1 MSEPYVGQIAIFG
14 FNYTPVNWVF
24 CNGALM
30 SISQNQALFAVIGTY
45 YGGNGVSTFAV
56 PNIQNCGVVAWGQG
70 PGLSNYNIGETAG
83 VADVTLATTQ
93 MASHNH
99 LAYGSAAKA
108 TSDYAV
114 GVQNG
119 FWIGGESRGGTL
131 FNPNNS
137 GATFALSTIAVQG
150 GSQPHINQQPY
161 LGMNFC
167 IAQYGVFPSRG

>member
-83 VADVTLATTQ
+83 VADVTLQRRKWRRTTTWLMVRRQ
-93 MASHNH
+93 RRPPIMPSAYKTAS
-99 LAYGSAAKA
+99 G
-108 TSDYAV
+108 
-114 GVQNG
+114 
-119 FWIGGESRGGTL
+119 
-131 FNPNNS
+131 
-137 GATFALSTIAVQG
+137 
-150 GSQPHINQQPY
+150 
-161 LGMNFC
+161 
-167 IAQYGVFPSRG
+167 